1 MNNHDNLIN
10 ICVPGKRE
18 NLEYIKDEILKSF
31 SFFSQNK
38 KTLSRLELVLE
49 EVVLNICDYAYKN
62 IEGMIEIK
70 TYTKEKNFY
79 IQIKDTG
86 NYFNLLEFDEPDT
99 QSLIEDRQI
108 GGLGIHFIKNFTSS
122 IMYKREDNKN
132 ILEFSVDL
140 T

>member
-1 MNNHDNLIN
+1 MNSHDKLTD

-18 NLEYIKDEILKSF
+18 NLEHIKDEVLKSF

-70 TYTKEKNFY
+70 TYIKDKNFY
-79 IQIKDTG
+79 IQIKDSG
-86 NYFNLLEFDEPDT
+86 SYFNLLEYDEPDT
-99 QSLIEDRQI
+99 ESLIEERQI
-108 GGLGIHFIKNFTSS
+108 GGLGIHFIKKFTQE
-122 IMYKREDNKN
+122 IKYKREDNKN
-132 ILEFSVDL
+132 IINFSVSID
-140 T
+140 